1 MDYVRYSDSIEVDQ
15 PDEARL
21 SDEIVASMSKIN
33 RAVFDRHRHATRDA
47 HAKSHGIL
55 KGELIVD
62 EGLPPHLAQ
71 GLFARA
77 GGRHDVI
84 IRLSSAPGDIHSD
97 RVPSL
102 RGMAIKVLGV
112 AGERLLPGD
121 TGGAQDFLLV
131 SAPTIPFGHVRAY
144 HEFQRTLQQLDGVPD
159 GLQEAAA
166 ALARGA
172 KTVLD
177 AVGVKPPL
185 LVEGQAIP
193 NNHILG
199 ETFHSMA
206 AVRFGDY
213 VAKISA
219 APESPEV
226 KALTGVSID
235 ASAGYS
241 TLRDL
246 VVAFFRD
253 NGAEYRL
260 RAQLC
265 TDLAVM
271 PVEDASVVWP
281 EAASAHRP
289 IARIVIPPQEAYGPA
304 RRVFGDDMLS
314 FNPWHGIAAHRPLGS
329 IMRVRAKA
337 YEASSAFRHAMNV
350 QPRVEPTDISE
361 LPD

>member
-1 MDYVRYSDSIEVDQ
+1 MDYLRYSDSVEVMQ
-15 PDEARL
+15 PDEDRL
-21 SDEIVASMSKIN
+21 GDEIVASMSAIN

-62 EGLPPHLAQ
+62 ADLPAHLAQ
-71 GLFARA
+71 GLFAQA
-77 GGRHDVI
+77 GRYDVI

-97 RVPSL
+97 KVPAL

-112 AGERLLPGD
+112 AGERLLAGD
-121 TGGAQDFLLV
+121 AGATQDFLLV

-144 HEFQRTLQQLDGVPD
+144 HEFQHALQQLDGVPD
-159 GLQEAAA
+159 ALQEAAA

-172 KTVLD
+172 QTVFD
-177 AVGVKPPL
+177 AVGVKAPL
-185 LVEGQAIP
+185 LVTGQSIP
-193 NNHILG
+193 NDHILG

-206 AVRFGDY
+206 AIRFGDH

-219 APESPEV
+219 APDSPEV
-226 KALTGVSID
+226 RALTGVAVD
-235 ASAGYS
+235 PGEGYS
-241 TLRDL
+241 VLRDM
-246 VVAFFRD
+246 VVEFFRRQ
-253 NGAEYRL
+253 GAEYRL

-265 TDLAVM
+265 TDLSTM

-281 EAASAHRP
+281 EQASPHQP
-289 IARIVIPPQEAYGPA
+289 IARLVIPRQEAYSAA
-304 RRVFGDDMLS
+304 RRVFGDDVLS
-314 FNPWHGIAAHRPLGS
+314 FNPWHGIAPHRPLGS

-350 QPRVEPTDISE
+350 QPRVEPTAISE

>member
-1 MDYVRYSDSIEVDQ
+1 MDYLRYSDAIEVMQ

-21 SDEIVASMSKIN
+21 SDEIVASMSAIN
-33 RAVFDRHRHATRDA
+33 RAVFDRHRHGMRDA

-62 EGLPPHLAQ
+62 EALPPHLAQ
-71 GLFARA
+71 GLFARPSRYDA
-77 GGRHDVI
+77 I

-97 RVPSL
+97 KVPSL

-112 AGERLLPGD
+112 TGERLLPGD
-121 TGGAQDFLLV
+121 TAATQDFLLA

-144 HEFQRTLQQLDGVPD
+144 HEFQHTLQQLDGVPD

-206 AVRFGDY
+206 ALRFGDY

-219 APESPEV
+219 APDSPETQ
-226 KALTGVSID
+226 ALTGVAVD
-235 ASAGYS
+235 VGAGYS
-241 TLRDL
+241 VLRDL
-246 VVAFFRD
+246 VADFFRRQ
-253 NGAEYRL
+253 GAAYRI

-265 TDLAVM
+265 TDLAAM
-271 PVEDASVVWP
+271 PVEDASIAWP
-281 EAASAHRP
+281 QAASPHQP
-289 IARIVIPPQEAYGPA
+289 IARLLIPQQDAYSPA
-304 RRVFGDDMLS
+304 RRVYGDDVLS
-314 FNPWHGIAAHRPLGS
+314 FNPWHGITAHRPLGS

-350 QPRVEPTDISE
+350 QPRREPTSIAE

>member
-1 MDYVRYSDSIEVDQ
+1 MDYLRYSDAVEVMQ
-15 PDEARL
+15 PDEDRL
-21 SDEIVASMSKIN
+21 GDEIVASMSQIN

-55 KGELIVD
+55 KGELVVD
-62 EGLPPHLAQ
+62 ADLPAHLAQ
-71 GLFARA
+71 GLFAQA
-77 GGRHDVI
+77 GRYDVI

-97 RVPSL
+97 KVPAL

-121 TGGAQDFLLV
+121 LGSTQDFLLV

-144 HEFQRTLQQLDGVPD
+144 HEFQHTLQQLDGVSD
-159 GLQEAAA
+159 TLQAAAA

-172 KTVLD
+172 QTVFD
-177 AVGVKPPL
+177 AVGVKAPL
-185 LVEGQAIP
+185 VVTGQSIP
-193 NNHILG
+193 NDHILG

-206 AVRFGDY
+206 AIRFGDH

-219 APESPEV
+219 APDSPQV
-226 KALTGVSID
+226 RALTGVAVD
-235 ASAGYS
+235 AHEGYS
-241 TLRDL
+241 VLRDL
-246 VVAFFRD
+246 VVDFFRRQ
-253 NGAEYRL
+253 GAEYRL

-265 TDLAVM
+265 TDLSTM

-281 EAASAHRP
+281 EEASPHQP
-289 IARIVIPPQEAYGPA
+289 IARLVIPPQEAYSPA
-304 RRVFGDDMLS
+304 RRVFGDDRLS
-314 FNPWHGIAAHRPLGS
+314 FNPWHGIAPHRPLGS

-350 QPRVEPTDISE
+350 QPRVEPKDISE